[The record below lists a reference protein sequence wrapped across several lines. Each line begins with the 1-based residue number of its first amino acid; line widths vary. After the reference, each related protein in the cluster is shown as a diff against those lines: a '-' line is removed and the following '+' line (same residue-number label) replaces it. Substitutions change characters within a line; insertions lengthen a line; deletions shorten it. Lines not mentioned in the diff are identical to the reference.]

1 MGFARCGVEGNLR
14 NILKIPAKNLFRF
27 HFFCNLVSGKRFLL
41 EIGSPPDFQFAVAR
55 TSQSPFPLSAIS
67 PKQRTKLWIL
77 VRFQL
82 TGGENL
88 TKNLIPI
95 RRP

>member
-41 EIGSPPDFQFAVAR
+41 ECGFPLEDLFAVAR
-55 TSQSPFPLSAIS
+55 TSQSPFPLVAIIQT
-67 PKQRTKLWIL
+67 PNKRQKNATKTEFNNTW
-77 VRFQL
+77 
-82 TGGENL
+82 N
-88 TKNLIPI
+88 
-95 RRP
+95 